1 MHMKLPNGYGSVYR
15 LPGNRRKPWAVRIT
29 VSRKEGKDGLTHWK
43 YKYLGYYET
52 QAEALTALAHFNENP
67 YDMDANKITF
77 AEVFEKW
84 SAEHYPKVSKSN
96 VHGYNAS
103 YLLCEP
109 IKSMRFNDIRK
120 SHLQG
125 VVDDCGKNYPTLRK
139 LKVLFTML
147 YKYAMQ
153 NDICSKDYAQYVD
166 INQYKDRN
174 PNKYD
179 RKPFSND
186 EIETVWK
193 WKESNEYFT
202 VILMLIYT
210 GVRISELLDLKKENV
225 NLEERWFDVIAS
237 KTEAGV
243 RKVPIAKKMM
253 PYFEYWMTKN
263 DCEYLLSTPEGNH
276 FEYRNYYDSYW
287 KPFVDQMG
295 MGDHRPHDTRH
306 TCVTLLTAA
315 GVDDKIIKKIVGHKG
330 QGVTEIVYTH
340 FDIQQLID
348 AIDLI

>member
-1 MHMKLPNGYGSVYR
+1 MKLPNGYGSVYR

>member
-1 MHMKLPNGYGSVYR
+1 M
-15 LPGNRRKPWAVRIT
+15 
-29 VSRKEGKDGLTHWK
+29 
-43 YKYLGYYET
+43 GYYET
-52 QAEALTALAHFNENP
+52 QSEALVALAHFNENP

-84 SAEHYPKVSKSN
+84 SAEHYPKISKSN

-109 IKSMRFNDIRK
+109 IKSMRSNDIRK

-153 NDICSKDYAQYVD
+153 NDICSRDYAQYVD

-179 RKPFSND
+179 RRPFSND
-186 EIETVWK
+186 ELETVWK

-202 VILMLIYT
+202 VILMLIYS

-243 RKVPIAKKMM
+243 RKVPIAKKMI

-295 MGDHRPHDTRH
+295 MGEHRPPDTRH
-306 TCVTLLTAA
+306 ACVTLLTAA
-315 GVDDKIIKKIVGHKG
+315 GVDDKIIKKIVGQKG

-348 AIDLI
+348 AIDFIQKRPQCITHWG

>member
-1 MHMKLPNGYGSVYR
+1 MKLPNGYGSVYR

-174 PNKYD
+174 TNKYD
-179 RKPFSND
+179 RRPFSND

-237 KTEAGV
+237 KTEAGI

-295 MGDHRPHDTRH
+295 MGEHRPHDTRH

>member
-1 MHMKLPNGYGSVYR
+1 MKLPNGYGSVYR

-237 KTEAGV
+237 KTEAGI
-243 RKVPIAKKMM
+243 RKVPIAKKMI

>member
-1 MHMKLPNGYGSVYR
+1 MKLPNGYGSVYR

-179 RKPFSND
+179 RQPFSND

-202 VILMLIYT
+202 VILMLIYS

-295 MGDHRPHDTRH
+295 MGEHRPHDTRH

>member
-1 MHMKLPNGYGSVYR
+1 MKLPNGYGSVYK

-29 VSRKEGKDGLTHWK
+29 VSRKEGKDGQTHWK

-84 SAEHYPKVSKSN
+84 SAEHFPKVSKSN

-139 LKVLFTML
+139 LKVLYTML

-179 RKPFSND
+179 RKPFTKD
-186 EIETVWK
+186 EITTVWN
-193 WKESNEYFT
+193 WKDSSEYFT
-202 VILMLIYT
+202 IIIMLIYT
-210 GVRISELLDLKKENV
+210 GVRVSELLDLKKENV

-237 KTEAGV
+237 KTEAGI
-243 RKVPIAKKMM
+243 RKVPIATKLM

-263 DCEYLLSTPEGNH
+263 DCEYVLSTPDGKH

-295 MGDHRPHDTRH
+295 MPNHRPHDTRH

-340 FDIQQLID
+340 FEIEQLLE
-348 AIDLI
+348 AIDKI

>member
-1 MHMKLPNGYGSVYR
+1 MKLPNGYGSVYR

-179 RKPFSND
+179 RRPFSND

>member
-1 MHMKLPNGYGSVYR
+1 MKLPNGYGSVYK

-29 VSRKEGKDGLTHWK
+29 VSRKEGKDGKTHWK

-52 QAEALTALAHFNENP
+52 QSDALVALAHFNENP
-67 YDMDANKITF
+67 YDLDANKITF

-96 VHGYNAS
+96 VQGYNAS

-109 IKSMRFNDIRK
+109 IKDMRFNDIKK

-125 VVDDCGKNYPTLRK
+125 VVDDSGKNYPTLRK

-179 RKPFSND
+179 RKPFSTD
-186 EIETVWK
+186 EIESVWK
-193 WKESNEYFT
+193 WKDTNEYFT
-202 VILMLIYT
+202 VVLMLIYS
-210 GVRISELLDLKKENV
+210 GVRISELLDLKKSDV
-225 NLEERWFDVIAS
+225 NLEERWFDVVAS
-237 KTEAGV
+237 KTEAGI
-243 RKVPIAKKMM
+243 RKVPIAQKMM

-263 DCEYLLSTPEGNH
+263 DCEYLLSTPDAKH

-287 KPFVDQMG
+287 KPMVNQIG
-295 MGDHRPHDTRH
+295 MPDHRPHDTRH
-306 TCVTLLTAA
+306 TTVTLLTAA

-340 FDIQQLID
+340 FEIQQLID

>member
-1 MHMKLPNGYGSVYR
+1 MKLPNGYGSVYR

-179 RKPFSND
+179 RRPFSND

-193 WKESNEYFT
+193 WKESNESFT

-306 TCVTLLTAA
+306 TWVTLLTAA

>member
-1 MHMKLPNGYGSVYR
+1 MKLPNGYGSVYR

-153 NDICSKDYAQYVD
+153 NDICSRDYAQYVD

-174 PNKYD
+174 TNKYD
-179 RKPFSND
+179 RRPFSND

-237 KTEAGV
+237 KTEAGI

-295 MGDHRPHDTRH
+295 MGEHRPHDTRH